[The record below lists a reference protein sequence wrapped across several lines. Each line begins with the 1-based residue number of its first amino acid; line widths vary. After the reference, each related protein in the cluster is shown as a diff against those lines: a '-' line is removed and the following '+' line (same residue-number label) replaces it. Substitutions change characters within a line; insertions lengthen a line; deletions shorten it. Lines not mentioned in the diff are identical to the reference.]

1 MWVSIS
7 GHALRTRLRW
17 GCVGNAAQNVR
28 VVGRYALYGAI
39 AAGGMAT
46 VHLGRL
52 LGPVGF
58 SRTVAIKRLH
68 AQFASDPEFV
78 SMFLDEARLAA
89 RIRHPNVVPTLDV
102 VATGGELFLVMEYVP
117 GESIARLS
125 RALRE
130 RQQTLPTRILSAV
143 MAGVLHGL
151 HAAHEAKD
159 ERGYPLGIVHRDMS
173 PQNVLVGTDGVAR
186 VLDFGVA
193 KAAGRMQTTRE
204 GQIKGKLSYMPP
216 EQLRGATVNRQ
227 SDIYAA
233 GVMLWELVTGQR
245 LFSGDNEG
253 AIVAKVLE
261 GRVEAP
267 SKVLMRGMSTHQ
279 TLGDNML
286 RGLEE
291 LDATILRALAMKA
304 EDRFTTAREMAIEIE
319 KTIPPAT
326 GSEVADFVE
335 HIAKDVLSSR
345 AAMVAEIESS
355 ASIHAAEP
363 REGHVQSVLQ
373 AKSTL
378 GPSGSM
384 MTAPPAPAPSQPT
397 RNERAGALQSQTV
410 ALPSGPPVARPSYNG
425 PVEGPPVTQ
434 PSSISVSHG
443 RQSTAPSSNGR
454 RTVIAALVG
463 VMLGAS
469 VLACALIYRH
479 MQKPADLA
487 IGRAAD
493 TTSTGGGG
501 PAGAVTGVPTVALT
515 GTAPSVVADGV
526 AVDAGTAENAPTPL
540 VAPIITAPPPAPV
553 PVAVNHQK
561 GGKGTAA
568 GGTHP
573 PPPTATATPP
583 PPPPGPA
590 PGCDPPYWFDPQGVK
605 HYKPQCPLN

>member
-1 MWVSIS
+1 
-7 GHALRTRLRW
+7 
-17 GCVGNAAQNVR
+17 
-28 VVGRYALYGAI
+28 
-39 AAGGMAT
+39 MAT

-159 ERGYPLGIVHRDMS
+159 ERGIPLGIVHRDMS

-216 EQLRGATVNRQ
+216 EQLRGAIVNRQ

-245 LFSGDNEG
+245 LFAGDNEG

-267 SKVLMRGMSTHQ
+267 TKVLLRGMNGGQTIDDST
-279 TLGDNML
+279 L
-286 RGLEE
+286 RGLESI
-291 LDATILRALAMKA
+291 DSTILRALAS
-304 EDRFTTAREMAIEIE
+304 EPSDRFATAREMAVEIE
-319 KTIPPAT
+319 RKLPPAT
-326 GSEVADFVE
+326 GSEVADWVE
-335 HIAKDVLSSR
+335 HIAKDVLCSR

-355 ASIHAAEP
+355 TSHVAVEP

-378 GPSGSM
+378 GPSQSAAMLGKRPDSAASAAPQYRD
-384 MTAPPAPAPSQPT
+384 APP
-397 RNERAGALQSQTV
+397 SQTMSM
-410 ALPSGPPVARPSYNG
+410 AGGAPVARPSYHG
-425 PVEGPPVTQ
+425 PIDGPPVTQ
-434 PSSISVSHG
+434 PSSISVASGSHG
-443 RQSTAPSSNGR
+443 RLREIENRGSR
-454 RTVIAALVG
+454 RTAIAAIVG

-469 VLACALIYRH
+469 ILASALVYRYTV
-479 MQKPADLA
+479 KPKAIAD
-487 IGRAAD
+487 
-493 TTSTGGGG
+493 
-501 PAGAVTGVPTVALT
+501 
-515 GTAPSVVADGV
+515 
-526 AVDAGTAENAPTPL
+526 
-540 VAPIITAPPPAPV
+540 
-553 PVAVNHQK
+553 
-561 GGKGTAA
+561 GTAA
-568 GGTHP
+568 LDAGEVAATPG
-573 PPPTATATPP
+573 TATVPSPP
-583 PPPPGPA
+583 VPGPA
-590 PGCDPPYWFDPQGVK
+590 AITEAADAAAAAATAASPAPAVAEPSPRTVGAAGTIASVAVTVKAPIKRPPSAAAPVKPAAPAAAPVAAPAAGPDCTTPVWFDAQGVK
-605 HYKPQCPLN
+605 HYKPQCLDK

>member
-1 MWVSIS
+1 
-7 GHALRTRLRW
+7 
-17 GCVGNAAQNVR
+17 VGNAAQNVR

-125 RALRE
+125 RVLRE

-159 ERGYPLGIVHRDMS
+159 ERGAPLGIVHRDMS
-173 PQNVLVGTDGVAR
+173 PQNVLLGTDGVAR

-245 LFSGDNEG
+245 LFAGDNEG
-253 AIVAKVLE
+253 AIVAKVLD

-267 SKVLMRGMSTHQ
+267 SKVLMRGSSAAHTIDSG
-279 TLGDNML
+279 TLL
-286 RGLEE
+286 ALESI
-291 LDATILRALAMKA
+291 DSTILRALASEPSA
-304 EDRFTTAREMAIEIE
+304 RFATAREMAIEIE
-319 KTIPPAT
+319 RKLPPAT
-326 GSEVADFVE
+326 GSEVADWLE
-335 HIAKDVLSSR
+335 AIAKDVLSSR

-355 ASIHAAEP
+355 TSHVAVEP

-373 AKSTL
+373 ARSTL
-378 GPSGSM
+378 GPSQSPSFLAQGRRPDS
-384 MTAPPAPAPSQPT
+384 APPTMQRELPA
-397 RNERAGALQSQTV
+397 SQTMSM
-410 ALPSGPPVARPSYNG
+410 AGGPPVARPSYQA
-425 PVEGPPVTQ
+425 PVDGPPVTQ
-434 PSSISVSHG
+434 PSSISVASGSHAG
-443 RQSTAPSSNGR
+443 RLRDADPSSAR
-454 RTVIAALVG
+454 RTTIAALVG

-469 VLACALIYRH
+469 VLASALVYRYTIS
-479 MQKPADLA
+479 KPKVIADGSLVVDAGYGGIAPA
-487 IGRAAD
+487 I
-493 TTSTGGGG
+493 TVTP
-501 PAGAVTGVPTVALT
+501 PATVA
-515 GTAPSVVADGV
+515 APSVVADV
-526 AVDAGTAENAPTPL
+526 ADAGTATPSAEAGA
-540 VAPIITAPPPAPV
+540 VAALNGIA
-553 PVAVNHQK
+553 
-561 GGKGTAA
+561 TAA
-568 GGTHP
+568 SATTGSGTVAAVAAKAP
-573 PPPTATATPP
+573 SKRPPTAAPVKTQTPVPATPP
-583 PPPPGPA
+583 AAAA
-590 PGCDPPYWFDPQGVK
+590 PDCTTPVWFDAQGVK
-605 HYKPQCPLN
+605 HYKPQCLDK

>member
-1 MWVSIS
+1 
-7 GHALRTRLRW
+7 
-17 GCVGNAAQNVR
+17 
-28 VVGRYALYGAI
+28 
-39 AAGGMAT
+39 MAT

-125 RALRE
+125 RVLRE
-130 RQQTLPTRILSAV
+130 HHQSLPPRILSAV

-159 ERGYPLGIVHRDMS
+159 ERGHPLGIVHRDMS

-204 GQIKGKLSYMPP
+204 GQIKGKLAYMPP

-245 LFSGDNEG
+245 LFGGDNEG
-253 AIVAKVLE
+253 AIVAKILD
-261 GRVEAP
+261 GRVEVP
-267 SKVLMRGMSTHQ
+267 SKVLMQSVNQHQ
-279 TLGDNML
+279 TLNDQLL
-286 RGLEE
+286 RGVIG
-291 LDATILRALAMKA
+291 LDPIILRALAMNPP
-304 EDRFTTAREMAIEIE
+304 DRYATAREMAIEIE
-319 KTIPPAT
+319 RTIPPAT
-326 GSEVADFVE
+326 GSEVADWVE
-335 HIAKDVLSSR
+335 HIAKDVLHSR

-355 ASIHAAEP
+355 ASIAATAIEP

-378 GPSGSM
+378 
-384 MTAPPAPAPSQPT
+384 APNQGGLHAHSPAPDPAASVQTMTRLDQPQMPQPMATSPTPFGRAP
-397 RNERAGALQSQTV
+397 
-410 ALPSGPPVARPSYNG
+410 Y

-434 PSSISVSHG
+434 PSSISVASGMGSLPNDPRGGQRTALAAIGGALLGLLILAGGIAYKMSLKHEAPVLG
-443 RQSTAPSSNGR
+443 APGTPSALATDPAPSVSTA
-454 RTVIAALVG
+454 
-463 VMLGAS
+463 AS
-469 VLACALIYRH
+469 TPPTIDN
-479 MQKPADLA
+479 Q
-487 IGRAAD
+487 
-493 TTSTGGGG
+493 GG
-501 PAGAVTGVPTVALT
+501 PAAAL
-515 GTAPSVVADGV
+515 
-526 AVDAGTAENAPTPL
+526 DAGAGAAAN
-540 VAPIITAPPPAPV
+540 
-553 PVAVNHQK
+553 N
-561 GGKGTAA
+561 A
-568 GGTHP
+568 GGTGGTSAGKQP
-573 PPPTATATPP
+573 GNKPRPLTGTATPP
-583 PPPPGPA
+583 PTTKPTSAPTAQVVTPPPTAA
-590 PGCDPPYWFDPQGVK
+590 PDCSPPFWYDGQNVK
-605 HYKPQCPLN
+605 RYKPQCLDK